1 MLIDLAV
8 SKVSHEPLV
17 PEVAIKDYYPYRQG
31 YWQLTL
37 TALFINGLI
46 LVLGIALTI
55 YSWASHFVNGYTLS
69 GWSISVA
76 QFLFQALPTFV
87 SHYLGNNLGQP
98 ADIFHRITPPFTSM
112 GETPQPA
119 EKNIFLSYPSD
130 MPGKITYKAAKN
142 AHWKV
147 VWFSSVNQASGV
159 FPVLTSGLFFLTRT
173 SNGVFVSTSLA
184 TLSGI
189 IAFLAINLITV
200 VVAYPSTI
208 RRLPRVIRSQV
219 DTISL
224 FYASKFL
231 PDPILDL
238 SARALTKE
246 DFAERLKAAQGT
258 FGPGIYDGVDGNRHV
273 GFDSYERKNDEDG
286 KVVENVEWIPPVR
299 RRAFGKGK
307 STTDA
312 TMLDVIMDAA

>member
-1 MLIDLAV
+1 
-8 SKVSHEPLV
+8 
-17 PEVAIKDYYPYRQG
+17 
-31 YWQLTL
+31 
-37 TALFINGLI
+37 
-46 LVLGIALTI
+46 
-55 YSWASHFVNGYTLS
+55 VNGYTLS
-69 GWSISVA
+69 GWSISVT
-76 QFLFQALPTFV
+76 QFLFHAFPTFV
-87 SHYLGNNLGQP
+87 SHYLGNNLCQP
-98 ADIFHRITPPFTSM
+98 ADIFHRITQPFTSM
-112 GETPQPA
+112 GKTPQPA
-119 EKNIFLSYPSD
+119 EKNILLSYPCD

-147 VWFSSVNQASGV
+147 VWLSSVNQASGI
-159 FPVLTSGLFFLTRT
+159 FPVLTSGVFVLTKT

-184 TLSGI
+184 TLYGI
-189 IAFLAINLITV
+189 IAFLVIYLITV

-231 PDPILDL
+231 RDPILDL
-238 SARALTKE
+238 SARGLTQE
-246 DFAERLKAAQGT
+246 DFAERLKVAQKT
-258 FGPGIYDGVDGNRHV
+258 FRFGIYNGVDGNRHV
-273 GFDSYERKNDEDG
+273 GFDSYERRNDEDG
-286 KVVENVEWIPPVR
+286 KVVENVEWIPSVR